1 MNRRTA
7 LQQLAI
13 LTSGAAF
20 LPACSFDSEK
30 VSIALDHLKIK
41 ASHEKLLAGVVDTL
55 IPKTETSGVATSG
68 ASTPGASTPGA
79 STPGASTPGA
89 STLGAQELDVHHF
102 VLVMVDD
109 CQDKSNQEAFV
120 KGLDQFEPYVKKQYD
135 KKFLKNNQQERE
147 TILADIMKP
156 EADAPSQP
164 EKVSKEKPEFDLSAI
179 RAFLSLTKQY
189 TVNGYMVSQ
198 YIMTDVF
205 PYKLVPGPF
214 EGCVPVSQLQI
225 M

>member
-55 IPKTETSGVATSG
+55 IPKTETSGVATS
-68 ASTPGASTPGA
+68 GA

-205 PYKLVPGPF
+205 PYKLVSRSFRGMCPCFTTTNNVIIHGKF
-214 EGCVPVSQLQI
+214 KYR
-225 M
+225 